1 MKILHITS
9 LFFPDRVGGAEL
21 LVDTVSACQAEMG
34 HEVAVAALSRS
45 PRPAEER
52 NGVTVFRLG
61 HSTPFFILDWSR
73 QPRWKTQY
81 YKFAVQFDF
90 GFVRRLGRVLD
101 EFRPDVVN
109 THSLSELPPFI
120 WRMIARRRIALVHT
134 LHDFTSMCTN
144 GALFRDGHAC
154 DGSGVRCRMF
164 AALHRRCHHGIAGV
178 TAVGA
183 DILARHEEAGF
194 FRGMPETS
202 RRVIWNPISPPAGTA
217 ARRERREISFG
228 YLGRIEPSK
237 GADTL
242 LQACRRLPKEGWRL
256 TVAGQAIGGLDV
268 YRNAAAGLPVSFPGY
283 MEIDS
288 FFAGIDCLIVPPL
301 WPEAFGRTVSESYLR
316 GIPVLGSDLA
326 GIAEQIGGDQR
337 DWLFQPGNAG
347 ELAEKMTGILQ
358 SPQKLDRPI
367 AGKERVERLTRP
379 ETVAGQY
386 IDLYDDVL
394 RQAQEIILSP
404 SFGR

>member
-1 MKILHITS
+1 MKVLHVTS

-21 LVDTVSACQAEMG
+21 LVDAISASQAEMG

-45 PRPAEER
+45 AQPAEKR
-52 NGVTVFRLG
+52 DGVTVFRLG

-73 QPRWKTQY
+73 QSKWKTQY

-90 GFVRRLGRVLD
+90 GFVRRLERVLD
-101 EFRPDVVN
+101 EFRPDIVN

-120 WRMIARRRIALVHT
+120 WRMIARRGIPLVHT

-144 GALFRDGHAC
+144 GALFHDGHIC
-154 DGSGVRCRMF
+154 DSSGMRCRMF
-164 AALHRRCHHGIAGV
+164 SVLHRRCHHGIRGV
-178 TAVGA
+178 TAVGT
-183 DILARHEEAGF
+183 DILSRHEQAGF
-194 FRGMPETS
+194 FQEVPETL
-202 RRVIWNPISPPAGTA
+202 RRVIWNPILPPTGMAP
-217 ARRERREISFG
+217 RRKRREISFG

-237 GADTL
+237 GIDVL
-242 LQACRRLPKEGWRL
+242 LQACRKLPKEGWHL
-256 TVAGQAIGGLDV
+256 TVAGQAIGGLDF

-283 MEIDS
+283 TEIDD
-288 FFAGIDCLIVPPL
+288 FFEDIDCLIVPPL

-326 GIAEQIGGDQR
+326 GVAEQIGNDQR
-337 DWLFQPGNAG
+337 DWLFPPGDVEQLAG
-347 ELAEKMTGILQ
+347 KMANILQ
-358 SPQKLDRPI
+358 SPQKLDQPI
-367 AGKERVERLTRP
+367 IGKDKVAELTRP

-394 RQAQEIILSP
+394 RSSL
-404 SFGR
+404 